1 MTPRFAFGAFVAW
14 LAVSIMWWALA
25 FAPLPVPPDWLAS
38 ARSIC
43 FGTLS
48 NGLPE
53 PWGWATLIASPL
65 AMLGFVL
72 GVWGRDLMSAFEQL
86 ARGPLGRAVLV
97 VLTVTPL
104 VGLAV
109 VAQRVAEARRLEA
122 LNQVSTIPDELPETY
137 PRLTDAAPPLGLVDQ
152 HGEVLTVEALAG
164 KPVLLT
170 FAFAHCRT
178 ICPMVVETV
187 KRAALEIETGQ
198 PGLDPAVVVITLD
211 PWRDTPSSLPSLVE
225 AWRLGEVPE
234 AHVLS
239 GEVPDVLG
247 VLDAW
252 KMAYSRDP
260 QSGDVTHPA
269 LVYVLAPDGTLGYM
283 FSAPSVRWV
292 VEAVRRV
299 AA

>member
-1 MTPRFAFGAFVAW
+1 MAW
-14 LAVSIMWWALA
+14 MAITVMWWALA

-43 FGTLS
+43 FGTQP

-53 PWGWATLIASPL
+53 PWGWASLIASPL

-72 GVWGRDLMSAFEQL
+72 GVWGRDLLRAFGEL
-86 ARGPLGRAVLV
+86 GRGPLGRALLV
-97 VLTVTPL
+97 A
-104 VGLAV
+104 LAV
-109 VAQRVAEARRLEA
+109 IPVVGVAWVGGRVVQAHRLEA
-122 LNQVSTIPDELPETY
+122 FSQLSTIPAALPDTY
-137 PRLTDAAPPLGLVDQ
+137 PRLAKAAPALGLVDQ
-152 HGEVLTVEALAG
+152 NGEVLSVEDLG
-164 KPVLLT
+164 GRPVLVT
-170 FAFAHCRT
+170 FAFAHCKT
-178 ICPMVVETV
+178 ICPVIVETV
-187 KRAALEIETGQ
+187 KRAALQVADAEPTIE
-198 PGLDPAVVVITLD
+198 LAVVVVTLD

-225 AWRLGEVPE
+225 SWRLGEVPN

-252 KMAYSRDP
+252 NMVYSRDP

-269 LVYVLAPDGTLGYM
+269 MVYVLAPDGTLGYQ
-283 FSAPSVRWV
+283 FSSPSVRWV
-292 VEAVRRV
+292 VEAVQRV